1 MDKNTTVPSKGMTSA
16 ATDVKD
22 DVPAESN
29 VAADVDTSM
38 PDAVTAAT
46 SDNSSS
52 SNGVSRSTASTGST
66 RLLPARLRQAPV
78 TFVPTFQG
86 SFVRR
91 RPGNATDVAVMQEE
105 QAHDSGNSSGSNSS
119 NQPYAAAQQRSQ
131 LRAPQRS
138 RQLRG
143 NASTAIAT
151 TTGDTA
157 SAAAVATA
165 KSAAAA
171 AAAAATA
178 KSAAA
183 AAAVDTDVSD
193 SRVSAVDSDDE
204 LISDIINNS
213 KYAGSGSSSAT
224 KSNTDIHKKQQ
235 HLKGDKVKVS
245 HSRVGDLYQALNIPP
260 CRSAG
265 VFICIHTH
273 GTL

>member
-16 ATDVKD
+16 AIDVKG
-22 DVPAESN
+22 DVPAKSK
-29 VAADVDTSM
+29 VTADVDTTM

-46 SDNSSS
+46 SDNRSS

-91 RPGNATDVAVMQEE
+91 RPGSATDVTVNQEE
-105 QAHDSGNSSGSNSS
+105 QAHDSGNSSDSNSS
-119 NQPYAAAQQRSQ
+119 NQSYAAAQQRSQ

-143 NASTAIAT
+143 NASTATAAT

-157 SAAAVATA
+157 SAAAAATA

-171 AAAAATA
+171 A
-178 KSAAA
+178 AAA

-213 KYAGSGSSSAT
+213 KYASSSSSSAT
-224 KSNTDIHKKQQ
+224 KPNTDLHKKQQ
-235 HLKGDKVKVS
+235 HLKSDKVKVS
-245 HSRVGDLYQALNIPP
+245 HSRVGDLYQAVNIPL

-265 VFICIHTH
+265 V
-273 GTL
+273 LLYL

>member
-1 MDKNTTVPSKGMTSA
+1 MDKSTTVPSAGMSSA

-22 DVPAESN
+22 DVPAKSN
-29 VAADVDTSM
+29 VTADVDITM
-38 PDAVTAAT
+38 PDTVTAAT
-46 SDNSSS
+46 GDSSS
-52 SNGVSRSTASTGST
+52 SNGVSRTTASTGST

-91 RPGNATDVAVMQEE
+91 RPGSATDVTVNQEE

-119 NQPYAAAQQRSQ
+119 NQSYAAAQQRSQ

-143 NASTAIAT
+143 NASTATAAT

-157 SAAAVATA
+157 S
-165 KSAAAA
+165 

-213 KYAGSGSSSAT
+213 KYASSSSGSAS
-224 KSNTDIHKKQQ
+224 KSNSDQHKKQQ
-235 HLKGDKVKVS
+235 HLKSDKVKVS

-265 VFICIHTH
+265 VFICIHIH

>member
-1 MDKNTTVPSKGMTSA
+1 MDKNTTMPSEGMTSA
-16 ATDVKD
+16 AADVKD
-22 DVPAESN
+22 DVPAKSN
-29 VAADVDTSM
+29 VAADVNTTM
-38 PDAVTAAT
+38 PDTITAGT
-46 SDNSSS
+46 SDSSSS
-52 SNGVSRSTASTGST
+52 SNGASRNTASTSST

-91 RPGNATDVAVMQEE
+91 RPGSATDVTVNQEE

-143 NASTAIAT
+143 NNSTAIAT
-151 TTGDTA
+151 TTGDVT
-157 SAAAVATA
+157 SG
-165 KSAAAA
+165 
-171 AAAAATA
+171 AAATA
-178 KSAAA
+178 KSDA
-183 AAAVDTDVSD
+183 AAAVTADTDVSD

-204 LISDIINNS
+204 LISEIINNS

-224 KSNTDIHKKQQ
+224 KSNTDVHKKQQ
-235 HLKGDKVKVS
+235 HLKSDKVKVS
-245 HSRVGDLYQALNIPP
+245 QSRVGDLYQAVNIPP

-265 VFICIHTH
+265 VFICIHIH